1 MAEQTQNSLTK
12 QEKLF
17 KDSCPELFQHQEEFE
32 TFVEFWC
39 PVSIVEADVKEVVVD
54 EYESVEL
61 LVLRLFNANIKDPN
75 VISQLTGINKSLID
89 EIIISEITYGHI
101 DRLGNIQPVGRQT
114 LEANKDSDKVL
125 QHALYDVK
133 REIQIE
139 ALTGTVIKPRS
150 ELEHKYMRYYNEK
163 VVPNILPNKT
173 VVIDQ
178 TLAQEIQDNI
188 QSYVDKNYL
197 GDGNTIGAIKNLRTK
212 ELMYRQAYFVQIQ
225 GFSYPLVAIPY
236 KKFVNRKQIK
246 ILEPTSISSS
256 DFNRLNLDRN
266 SISYIDRADH
276 NFELLNYHFNEFSTE
291 LQNQLV

>member
-1 MAEQTQNSLTK
+1 MAGKTPKSSINYKS
-12 QEKLF
+12 LF
-17 KDSCPELFQHQEEFE
+17 KESCPELFQNQRGLEYFLEFL
-32 TFVEFWC
+32 C
-39 PVSIVEADVKEVVVD
+39 PISIVEADVKELVVD
-54 EYESVEL
+54 EYDSVEL

-75 VISQLTGINKSLID
+75 VISQLTGIEEALIQK
-89 EIIISEITYGHI
+89 IIASELIYGHI
-101 DRLGNIQPVGRQT
+101 DTEGNIQPVGRQT
-114 LEANKDSDKVL
+114 LEVNKDGDKVL

-139 ALTGTVIKPRS
+139 ALTGTVIKPGA

-178 TLAQEIQDNI
+178 TLAQEIQDNLKI
-188 QSYVDKNYL
+188 YVEKNYF
-197 GDGNTIGAIKNLRTK
+197 GEGNTIGAIKNLRTK
-212 ELMYRQAYFVQIQ
+212 ELMYRQAFFVKIQ
-225 GFSYPLVAIPY
+225 GFCYPFVAIHFTE
-236 KKFVNRKQIK
+236 KNVTKVV
-246 ILEPTSISSS
+246 PTSISSS